1 LPVELEPV
9 IGLEIHAE
17 LQTRSKMFCPCPVV
31 DSTTAEPNRY
41 VCPVCAGMPGT
52 LPVPNR
58 KAIEWTILTGL
69 ALNCE
74 IAEYSLFYRKNYFY
88 PDLPSEYQRSMYDYP
103 LCRDGYLEIDTP
115 EGPRRVRIR
124 RVHIEEDTGKLI
136 HIGGV
141 TLVDFNRAGVP
152 LMEIVTEPDMHSVE
166 EVKAFATAL
175 RTLLRYLG
183 VNSGDM
189 EKGVIRFEA
198 NVSVRPKGETRLGT
212 RTEIKNLN
220 SFRALVRAVDYEIRR
235 QMEIVRS
242 GGRVDQETMG
252 WDEARGVTIPQ
263 RGKEHAHDYR
273 YFPEPDIPPLVISR
287 EWVEE
292 IRAML
297 PELPRARLARFE
309 QAYGLTRYE
318 AALLTEDHRVADYFE
333 RAVALARQGEPAV
346 EPRAVAA
353 WITGELFRLMNEAHL
368 EIHQVRVPPE
378 ALVELIRMVQRGE
391 INLNT
396 GKLVL
401 REAFETGEAPR
412 RIVEAKGLIQIRDV
426 EALRAIVLQVIEA
439 NPKEV
444 ESYLRGKEGVLKWFV
459 GQVMRATRGQAD
471 PQRVNE
477 LVREALEARRASSP
491 EA

>member
-1 LPVELEPV
+1 MEFEPV

-17 LQTRSKMFCPCPVV
+17 LQTRSKMFCACPVV

-52 LPVPNR
+52 LPVPNQR
-58 KAIEWTILTGL
+58 AIEWTILTGL

-103 LCRDGYLEIDTP
+103 LCLNGYLEIDTP
-115 EGPRRVRIR
+115 EGTKRVRIR
-124 RVHIEEDTGKLI
+124 RVHIEEDTGKLL
-136 HIGGV
+136 HVGGA

-166 EVKAFATAL
+166 EVKAFAIAL
-175 RTLLRYLG
+175 RTLLRYLR

-220 SFRALVRAVDYEIRR
+220 SFRALVRAVEYEIRR
-235 QMEIVRS
+235 QIEIVRA
-242 GGRVDQETMG
+242 GGQVEQETMG
-252 WDEARGVTIPQ
+252 WDEARGVTVPQ

-273 YFPEPDIPPLVISR
+273 YFPEPDIPPLAISR
-287 EWVEE
+287 EWVER
-292 IRAML
+292 IRSML
-297 PELPRARLARFE
+297 PELPRARRERFE
-309 QAYGLTRYE
+309 REYGLTRYE
-318 AALLTEDHRVADYFE
+318 ADLLTEDHAVADYFE
-333 RAVALARQGEPAV
+333 EAVRHARQGDPPL
-346 EPRAVAA
+346 EPRTLAT
-353 WITGELFRLMNEAHL
+353 WITGELFRLMNEAGV
-368 EIHQVRVPPE
+368 EIGDVRVPPT
-378 ALVELIRMVQRGE
+378 ALVDLIRMVQRGE

-396 GKLVL
+396 GKMVL

-412 RIVEAKGLIQIRDV
+412 RIVEARGLTQIRDV
-426 EALRAIVLQVIEA
+426 EALRAIVLRVIEE
-439 NPKEV
+439 NPREV

-477 LVREALEARRASSP
+477 LVREALEARRSAGPS
-491 EA
+491 

>member
-1 LPVELEPV
+1 MEFEPV

-31 DSTTAEPNRY
+31 DSTVAEPNRY

-52 LPVPNR
+52 LPVPNQR
-58 KAIEWTILTGL
+58 AIEWTILTGL
-69 ALNCE
+69 ALNCT

-88 PDLPSEYQRSMYDYP
+88 PDLPAEYQRSMYDYP
-103 LCRDGYLEIDTP
+103 LCLNGWLEIEAP
-115 EGPRRVRIR
+115 AGPKRVRIR

-136 HIGGV
+136 HVGGA

-152 LMEIVTEPDMHSVE
+152 LMEIVTEPDMNSVE

-175 RTLLRYLG
+175 RALLRYLG

-198 NVSVRPKGETRLGT
+198 NVSVRPRGETRLGT

-235 QMEIVRS
+235 QIEILRS
-242 GGRVDQETMG
+242 GGTVVQETMG
-252 WDEARGVTIPQ
+252 WDESRGVTVPQ
-263 RGKEHAHDYR
+263 RGKEYAHDYR
-273 YFPEPDIPPLVISR
+273 YFPEPDIPPLVIAR
-287 EWVEE
+287 EWVEAL
-292 IRAML
+292 RAQL
-297 PELPRARLARFE
+297 PELPQARLERFVRDY
-309 QAYGLTRYE
+309 ALSRYE

-333 RAVALARQGEPAV
+333 QAVALAVQGEPAL
-346 EPRAVAA
+346 EPRTLAG

-368 EIHQVRVPPE
+368 EIHEIRVPPE
-378 ALVELIRMVQRGE
+378 ALVDLARMVQRGE

-396 GKLVL
+396 GKWVL
-401 REAFETGEAPR
+401 REAFESGEAPR
-412 RIVEAKGLIQIRDV
+412 RIVAAKGLTQIRDV
-426 EALRAIVLQVIEA
+426 AALREIVQQILDA
-439 NPKEV
+439 HPKEV
-444 ESYLRGKEGVLKWFV
+444 ESYLKGKEGVLKWFV

-477 LVREALEARRASSP
+477 LVREALEARRSG
-491 EA
+491 

>member
-1 LPVELEPV
+1 MEFEPV

-17 LQTRSKMFCPCPVV
+17 LQTRSKMFCACPVV

-52 LPVPNR
+52 LPVPNQR
-58 KAIEWTILTGL
+58 AIEWTILTGL

-103 LCRDGYLEIDTP
+103 LCLNGYLEIDTP
-115 EGPRRVRIR
+115 TGTKRVRIR

-136 HIGGV
+136 HVGGA

-166 EVKAFATAL
+166 EVKAFAIAL
-175 RTLLRYLG
+175 RTLLRYLR

-220 SFRALVRAVDYEIRR
+220 SFRALVRAVEYEIRR
-235 QMEIVRS
+235 QIEIVRA
-242 GGRVDQETMG
+242 GGQVEQETMG
-252 WDEARGVTIPQ
+252 WDEARGVTVPQ

-273 YFPEPDIPPLVISR
+273 YFPEPDIPPLAISR
-287 EWVEE
+287 EWVER

-297 PELPRARLARFE
+297 PELPRARRERFE
-309 QAYGLTRYE
+309 REYGLTRYE
-318 AALLTEDHRVADYFE
+318 ADLLTEDHAVADYFE
-333 RAVALARQGEPAV
+333 EAVRHARQGDPPL
-346 EPRAVAA
+346 EPRTLAT
-353 WITGELFRLMNEAHL
+353 WITGELFRLMNEAGV
-368 EIHQVRVPPE
+368 EIGEVRVPPT
-378 ALVELIRMVQRGE
+378 ALVDLIRMVQRGE

-396 GKLVL
+396 GKMVL

-412 RIVEAKGLIQIRDV
+412 RIVEARGLTQIRDV
-426 EALRAIVLQVIEA
+426 EALRAIVLRVIEE
-439 NPKEV
+439 NPREV

-477 LVREALEARRASSP
+477 LVREALEARRSAGPS
-491 EA
+491 

>member
-1 LPVELEPV
+1 VEFEPV

-17 LQTRSKMFCPCPVV
+17 LQTRSKMFCACPVV

-52 LPVPNR
+52 LPVPNQR
-58 KAIEWTILTGL
+58 AIEWTILAGL

-103 LCRDGYLEIDTP
+103 LCLNGYLEIDTP
-115 EGPRRVRIR
+115 EGTKRVRIR
-124 RVHIEEDTGKLI
+124 RVHIEEDTGKLL
-136 HIGGV
+136 HVGGA

-166 EVKAFATAL
+166 EVKAFAIAL
-175 RTLLRYLG
+175 RTLLRYLR

-220 SFRALVRAVDYEIRR
+220 SFRALVRAVEYEIRR
-235 QMEIVRS
+235 QIEIVRA
-242 GGRVDQETMG
+242 GGQVEQETMG
-252 WDEARGVTIPQ
+252 WDEARGVTVPQ

-273 YFPEPDIPPLVISR
+273 YFPEPDIPPLAISR
-287 EWVEE
+287 EWVER

-297 PELPRARLARFE
+297 PELPRARRERFE
-309 QAYGLTRYE
+309 REYGLTRYE
-318 AALLTEDHRVADYFE
+318 ADLLTEDHAVADYFE
-333 RAVALARQGEPAV
+333 EAVRHARQGDPPL
-346 EPRAVAA
+346 EPRTLAT
-353 WITGELFRLMNEAHL
+353 WITGELFRLMNEAGV
-368 EIHQVRVPPE
+368 EIGDVRVPPT
-378 ALVELIRMVQRGE
+378 ALVDLIRMVQRGE

-396 GKLVL
+396 GKMVL

-412 RIVEAKGLIQIRDV
+412 RIVEARGLTQIRDV
-426 EALRAIVLQVIEA
+426 EALRAIVLRVIEE
-439 NPKEV
+439 NPREV

-477 LVREALEARRASSP
+477 LVREALEARRSAGPS
-491 EA
+491 

>member
-1 LPVELEPV
+1 VEFEPV

-31 DSTTAEPNRY
+31 DSTVAEPNRY

-52 LPVPNR
+52 LPVPNQR
-58 KAIEWTILTGL
+58 AIEWTILTGL
-69 ALNCE
+69 ALNCT

-88 PDLPSEYQRSMYDYP
+88 PDLPAEYQRSMYDYP
-103 LCRDGYLEIDTP
+103 LCLNGWLEIEAP
-115 EGPRRVRIR
+115 AGPKRVRIR

-136 HIGGV
+136 HVGGA

-152 LMEIVTEPDMHSVE
+152 LMEIVTEPDMNSVE

-175 RTLLRYLG
+175 RALLRYLG

-198 NVSVRPKGETRLGT
+198 NVSVRPRGETRLGT

-235 QMEIVRS
+235 QIEILRS
-242 GGRVDQETMG
+242 GGTVVQETMG
-252 WDEARGVTIPQ
+252 WDESRGVTVPQ
-263 RGKEHAHDYR
+263 RGKEYAHDYR
-273 YFPEPDIPPLVISR
+273 YFPEPDIPPLVIAR
-287 EWVEE
+287 EWVEAL
-292 IRAML
+292 RAQL
-297 PELPRARLARFE
+297 PELPQARLERFVRDY
-309 QAYGLTRYE
+309 ALSRYE

-333 RAVALARQGEPAV
+333 QAVALAVQGEPAL
-346 EPRAVAA
+346 EPRTLAG

-368 EIHQVRVPPE
+368 EIHEIRVPPE
-378 ALVELIRMVQRGE
+378 ALVDLARMVQRGE

-396 GKLVL
+396 GKWVL
-401 REAFETGEAPR
+401 REAFESGEAPR
-412 RIVEAKGLIQIRDV
+412 RIVAAKGLTQIRDV
-426 EALRAIVLQVIEA
+426 AALREIVQQILDA
-439 NPKEV
+439 HPKEV
-444 ESYLRGKEGVLKWFV
+444 ESYLKGKEGVLKWFV

-477 LVREALEARRASSP
+477 LVREALEARRSG
-491 EA
+491 

>member
-1 LPVELEPV
+1 MEFEPV

-17 LQTRSKMFCPCPVV
+17 LQTRSKMFCACPVV

-52 LPVPNR
+52 LPVPNQR
-58 KAIEWTILTGL
+58 AIEWTILTGL

-103 LCRDGYLEIDTP
+103 LCLNGYLEIDTP
-115 EGPRRVRIR
+115 TGTKRVRIR

-136 HIGGV
+136 HVGGA

-166 EVKAFATAL
+166 EVKAFAIAL
-175 RTLLRYLG
+175 RTLLRYLR

-212 RTEIKNLN
+212 RAEIKNLN
-220 SFRALVRAVDYEIRR
+220 SFRALVRAVEYEIRR
-235 QMEIVRS
+235 QIEIVRA
-242 GGRVDQETMG
+242 GGQVEQETMG
-252 WDEARGVTIPQ
+252 WDEARGVTVPQ

-273 YFPEPDIPPLVISR
+273 YFPEPDIPPLAISR
-287 EWVEE
+287 EWVER

-297 PELPRARLARFE
+297 PELPRARRERFE
-309 QAYGLTRYE
+309 REYGLTRYE
-318 AALLTEDHRVADYFE
+318 ADLLTEDHAVADYFE
-333 RAVALARQGEPAV
+333 EAVRHARQGDPPL
-346 EPRAVAA
+346 EPRTLAT
-353 WITGELFRLMNEAHL
+353 WITGELFRLMNEAGV
-368 EIHQVRVPPE
+368 EIGEVRVPPT
-378 ALVELIRMVQRGE
+378 ALVDLIRMVQRGE

-396 GKLVL
+396 GKMVL

-412 RIVEAKGLIQIRDV
+412 RIVEARGLTQIRDV
-426 EALRAIVLQVIEA
+426 EALRAIVLRVIEE
-439 NPKEV
+439 NPREV

-477 LVREALEARRASSP
+477 LVREALEARRSAGPS
-491 EA
+491 

>member
-1 LPVELEPV
+1 MEFEPV

-31 DSTTAEPNRY
+31 DSTVAEPNRY

-52 LPVPNR
+52 LPVPNQR
-58 KAIEWTILTGL
+58 AIEWTILTGL
-69 ALNCE
+69 ALNCT

-88 PDLPSEYQRSMYDYP
+88 PDLPAEYQRSMYDYP
-103 LCRDGYLEIDTP
+103 LCLNGWLEIETP
-115 EGPRRVRIR
+115 AGPKRVRIR

-136 HIGGV
+136 HVGGA

-152 LMEIVTEPDMHSVE
+152 LMEIVTEPDMNSVE

-175 RTLLRYLG
+175 RALLRYLG

-235 QMEIVRS
+235 QIEILRS
-242 GGRVDQETMG
+242 GGTVVQETMG
-252 WDEARGVTIPQ
+252 WDEGRGVTVPQ
-263 RGKEHAHDYR
+263 RGKEYAHDYR
-273 YFPEPDIPPLVISR
+273 YFPEPDIPPLVIAR
-287 EWVEE
+287 EGVEAL
-292 IRAML
+292 RARL
-297 PELPRARLARFE
+297 PELPQARLERFVRD
-309 QAYGLTRYE
+309 YGLSRYE

-333 RAVALARQGEPAV
+333 QAVALAVQGEPAL
-346 EPRAVAA
+346 EPRTLAG

-368 EIHQVRVPPE
+368 EIHEIRVPPE
-378 ALVELIRMVQRGE
+378 ALVDLARMVQRGE

-396 GKLVL
+396 GKWVL
-401 REAFETGEAPR
+401 REAFESGEAPR
-412 RIVEAKGLIQIRDV
+412 RIVAAKGLTQIRDV
-426 EALRAIVLQVIEA
+426 AALREIVQQILDA
-439 NPKEV
+439 HPKEV
-444 ESYLRGKEGVLKWFV
+444 ESYLKGKEGVLKWFV

-477 LVREALEARRASSP
+477 LVREALEARRSG
-491 EA
+491 